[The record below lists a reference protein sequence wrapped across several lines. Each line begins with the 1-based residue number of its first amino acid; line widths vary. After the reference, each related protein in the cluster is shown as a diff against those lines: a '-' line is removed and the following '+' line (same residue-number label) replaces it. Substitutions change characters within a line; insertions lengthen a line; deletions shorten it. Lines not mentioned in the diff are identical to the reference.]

1 MDSKIIDKI
10 GKLLKLAESPNM
22 EEASSAL
29 EKANQLLKE
38 HNLQMSDISEK
49 SDLKEVIYGESGRI
63 VTWKKILLNEIA
75 QFNYCTIILSKT
87 YLNNLKNGASR
98 FIIYGREDNIVSTKM
113 MYEYLVSAIDRISEN
128 ERKSNKYFNINDFKN
143 GAVQNI
149 ARRLSLMKIR
159 ENNEEKGL
167 VVLNKESQDFMLEK
181 NPDIKEVSIKTKRT
195 SSFEKGL
202 TEAESISLNNQIHNF
217 SQAKERIA

>member
-22 EEASSAL
+22 EEASSAM
-29 EKANQLLKE
+29 EKAHQLLKE
-38 HNLQMSDISEK
+38 HNLQMSDIHEK

-87 YLNNLKNGASR
+87 HLNNLKNGVNR

-113 MYEYLVSAIDRISEN
+113 MYEYLVVAINRISEN
-128 ERKSNKYFNINDFKN
+128 ERKSGTAWCFLAHARLRQIYIHDFLFSEDFAKN
-143 GAVQNI
+143 FG
-149 ARRLSLMKIR
+149 
-159 ENNEEKGL
+159 
-167 VVLNKESQDFMLEK
+167 
-181 NPDIKEVSIKTKRT
+181 
-195 SSFEKGL
+195 
-202 TEAESISLNNQIHNF
+202 
-217 SQAKERIA
+217 